1 MTGPVIAGR
10 AGQPPRG
17 ATTPGPVTARILL
30 PDQSAIRA
38 SGLVCRR
45 GRATVLDELDITV
58 PRSICFGLAGR
69 PGSGKSTLLAAAA
82 TLERPAGASC
92 RCSASIRATRSR
104 SAGTSVTSLRPSGCR
119 PTCGSTST
127 SAPRAAALGVP
138 RDRREALVETLLNL
152 VGLAGRHTVRTE
164 RLSPGSRQLLGVAAT
179 LVHDP
184 TLVLLDEPTRGLDER
199 DRAKLWNLLHR
210 LLDVGRTVV
219 VSSRHLPELAAGCQ
233 EVAMLD
239 GGKVLAQGAPGPLV
253 AQLGGARRI
262 RARLANGAVRTHT
275 VADAAAQPPCC
286 ASWCSPTSIWWSSP
300 RCRPSST
307 TSRCPI
313 PTRAQ
318 DDSAKPERSRAVG
331 RPIASIGLRTRM
343 RGVVGPAVVV
353 VWLVVLGA
361 ITAAVWLHETGTD
374 QPFRQPGTNPAAIGR
389 AIGQWWIIATTVGV
403 LVLVPVV
410 AAGCIAGAPST
421 TAGAVARV
429 APCARAASWAATSSR
444 ARRSCSSSQRWPRLS
459 PRSPGASAASARP
472 SWAWAWGAACSP
484 GSWWPAS
491 RWPCP
496 R

>member
-82 TLERPAGASC
+82 TLQRPAVGELSVLG
-92 RCSASIRATRSR
+92 IDPTRDPLAVR
-104 SAGTSVTSLRPSGCR
+104 RHVGYLPAPFGLPANLRLDEYLC
-119 PTCGSTST
+119 
-127 SAPRAAALGVP
+127 ARAAALGVP
-138 RDRREALVETLLNL
+138 RDRWEALVETLLNL
-152 VGLAGRHTVRTE
+152 VGLAGRHAVRTE

-239 GGKVLAQGAPGPLV
+239 SGKVLAQGAPGPLV

-275 VADAAAQPPCC
+275 VADAAAQAALLRKLVLADVDLVEFAEVPPEL
-286 ASWCSPTSIWWSSP
+286 
-300 RCRPSST
+300 
-307 TSRCPI
+307 
-313 PTRAQ
+313 
-318 DDSAKPERSRAVG
+318 DDLTLPD
-331 RPIASIGLRTRM
+331 P
-343 RGVVGPAVVV
+343 
-353 VWLVVLGA
+353 
-361 ITAAVWLHETGTD
+361 D
-374 QPFRQPGTNPAAIGR
+374 PGTG
-389 AIGQWWIIATTVGV
+389 
-403 LVLVPVV
+403 
-410 AAGCIAGAPST
+410 
-421 TAGAVARV
+421 
-429 APCARAASWAATSSR
+429 
-444 ARRSCSSSQRWPRLS
+444 
-459 PRSPGASAASARP
+459 
-472 SWAWAWGAACSP
+472 
-484 GSWWPAS
+484 
-491 RWPCP
+491 
-496 R
+496 